1 MNQSEYEMMKQ
12 TAAEI
17 CIEIFMNYHVSEI
30 KDEKLIMQAYNV
42 GAFLTNEE
50 VTDE

>member
-1 MNQSEYEMMKQ
+1 MNQDEYETMKQ

-17 CIEIFMNYHVSEI
+17 CIEIFNNYHVGEI
-30 KDEKLIMQAYNV
+30 KGEPLIMQAYNV
-42 GAFLTNEE
+42 GEFLTNEE